1 MPIFKYSAVDPEGNK
16 IKNTITAPDEGAAG
30 RLLTADGF
38 IIQEIHELT
47 GAAAGMGTTPFS
59 FGVGTKELVLFFR
72 MFSSLIHSNLSISE
86 SMGILHMQSESRTM
100 RNALINVKGEIE
112 AGVRLSD
119 AFAKYPKIFSTLVVN
134 MIRAGELG
142 GILDVVLVRISD
154 YLEGKA
160 ALRRKMVLSMIYP
173 AVILVVTV
181 GVIGFFMGFV
191 IPKFASL
198 LQGRSLPANT
208 QFLLDSSEF
217 LQSNVL
223 GILTGSF
230 IVTGL
235 IVLLLATP
243 STRIYIDR
251 YKIYVPVIGPIMRY
265 GVIVQFSRTFASL
278 LESGITLI
286 DSLNSVAGTVPN
298 LEVQQLIDEMNQR
311 VMAGLALSSALKGKK
326 FFTPMF
332 QAMIKIGE
340 ETGLMDQ
347 SMRSVEN
354 LHNQILESKIDKMT
368 AMIEPVLIMILGS
381 IVGYVAWG
389 LVAGMFALY
398 TS

>member
-16 IKNTITAPDEGAAG
+16 VKNTITAPDEGAAA

-38 IIQEIHELT
+38 IIQDIYELT
-47 GAAAGMGTTPFS
+47 GAAAGIGGMPFS

-100 RNALINVKGEIE
+100 RNALINIKGDIE
-112 AGVRLSD
+112 GGVRLSD

-142 GILDVVLVRISD
+142 GILDVVLDRISD
-154 YLEGKA
+154 YLEGKV

-173 AVILVVTV
+173 SVILVVTV
-181 GVIGFFMGFV
+181 VVIGFFVGFV
-191 IPKFASL
+191 IPKFATL
-198 LQGRSLPANT
+198 LQGRKLPANT
-208 QFLLDSSEF
+208 QFLLDASQF
-217 LQSNVL
+217 LQSNVM
-223 GILTGSF
+223 GIFTGAF
-230 IVTGL
+230 ILTGL
-235 IVLLLATP
+235 IVLLMATP
-243 STRIYIDR
+243 STRLYIDR
-251 YKIYVPVIGPIMRY
+251 YKIHVPVVGPIMRY
-265 GVIVQFSRTFASL
+265 GVIVQFARTFASL

-298 LEVQQLIDEMNQR
+298 LEVKRLIEDMNQR
-311 VMAGLALSSALKGKK
+311 VMAGLALSSALKGKR

-354 LHNQILESKIDKMT
+354 LHEQILESKIAKMT
-368 AMIEPVLIMILGS
+368 AMIEPVLIIILGS

-398 TS
+398 AQ